1 MPELRFTVEEAPR
14 LLRALASHDAEL
26 FDRVMQS
33 LEDTSLPK
41 RQPSVVLDLVHISRA
56 ER

>member
-1 MPELRFTVEEAPR
+1 MPDLHFTAEEAPR

-26 FDRVMQS
+26 YDRACAAVRGLEPRES
-33 LEDTSLPK
+33 LEPRDP
-41 RQPSVVLDLVHISRA
+41 DAVHLLRA